1 MCTQVWKSTSFSD
14 ITLVLYFVSWDVA
27 SLTCIVRC
35 SQMYCCRFTLDKSVC
50 GFITFTL
57 ERETQHRFT
66 LTPLPVHW
74 CVSSIIACL
83 LHVAYV
89 YYRHMERMTSC
100 KWRESLLE
108 SLWGNDG
115 GVAQPSPPCCLQ
127 CYAQGWQLLQLN
139 FWKKG
144 SFAEHVQWWQGKNL
158 YCEQQKAWQWKKAR
172 KKHAQKM
179 LAMEHLQYLC
189 KKLAPQNRR
198 RVLTQ
203 RGHILGNIQYL
214 LFFIPTLQLTFL
226 IMQLICEV

>member
-35 SQMYCCRFTLDKSVC
+35 SQMYCCRFTLDENVC

-57 ERETQHRFT
+57 KRETQYKFT

-74 CVSSIIACL
+74 CVSSIITCL

-89 YYRHMERMTSC
+89 YYRHMERMTSR

-115 GVAQPSPPCCLQ
+115 GVAQPSPPPM
-127 CYAQGWQLLQLN
+127 LLAVLCTTATT

-158 YCEQQKAWQWKKAR
+158 NC
-172 KKHAQKM
+172 
-179 LAMEHLQYLC
+179 
-189 KKLAPQNRR
+189 
-198 RVLTQ
+198 
-203 RGHILGNIQYL
+203 
-214 LFFIPTLQLTFL
+214 
-226 IMQLICEV
+226 